1 MTNDS
6 KTPDFNTIIV
16 IATNGFV
23 WVAKEAYQEGTTW
36 LHLNNAR
43 IIRVWGTDQGLA
55 QLVNGPRKET
65 VLDDMAGVVSINWA
79 AVIAVIPSSD
89 SAWEKSLNG

>member
-1 MTNDS
+1 MTND
-6 KTPDFNTIIV
+6 KTPDFNTVIV

-23 WVAKEAYQEGTTW
+23 WVAQCAYQEGTTW

-55 QLVNGPRKET
+55 QLTNGPRKET
-65 VLDDMAGVVSINWA
+65 VLDDMAGVVSLNWA
-79 AVIAVIPSSD
+79 AVIAVIPSNDANWS
-89 SAWEKSLNG
+89 KHLGG